1 MAVFVDNKLKLKL
14 KPKLTFFSFSFKRPA
29 KLDSSRYDE
38 VIE

>member
-1 MAVFVDNKLKLKL
+1 MAVFVDNKLKL

-29 KLDSSRYDE
+29 KLDSRRYDE